1 MRGPSRPAACRAPR
15 RPAPDVSFGAAA
27 SRAARDGFPRVGDG
41 DPCPCGS
48 GDRFDGCCAPALRGT
63 PAPTVE
69 RLMRSRYT
77 AFVVGDA
84 DYLDETWHPGT
95 RPDELTLDP
104 DQRWTGLE
112 IVEAEAGGEDDTR
125 GFVEFR
131 AAWSHGAERGVL
143 HERSRFV
150 RQSGRWWY
158 VDGRIDPD

>member
-1 MRGPSRPAACRAPR
+1 
-15 RPAPDVSFGAAA
+15 VSFGAAA
-27 SRAARDGFPRVGDG
+27 SGAAPGAFPRVADG

-63 PAPTVE
+63 PVPTAE

-77 AFVVGDA
+77 AFVVGDERYVGA
-84 DYLDETWHPGT
+84 TWHPGT

-104 DQRWTGLE
+104 AQRWTGLE
-112 IVEAEAGGEDDTR
+112 IVGTEAGAEADRR
-125 GFVEFR
+125 GVVEFR
-131 AAWSHGAERGVL
+131 ASWRHGRDRGVL

-158 VDGRIDPD
+158 LDGEIDPS

>member
-1 MRGPSRPAACRAPR
+1 M
-15 RPAPDVSFGAAA
+15 SFGAAA
-27 SRAARDGFPRVGDG
+27 SRAAPDGFPRVADA

-48 GDRFDGCCAPALRGT
+48 GDRFDGCCATALNGT
-63 PAPTVE
+63 LASTAE

-84 DYLDETWHPGT
+84 AYLNATWHPGT

-112 IVEAEAGGEDDTR
+112 IADVDSGGENDTR
-125 GFVEFR
+125 GVVEFR
-131 AAWSHGAERGVL
+131 AAWRHGRDRGVL

-158 VDGRIDPD
+158 LDGRLDPS